1 MRAIL
6 GTALSLA
13 LTLPAAA
20 QPLSP
25 DRQGLRDTYK
35 ELIETNT
42 TLSSGDCTLAAQR
55 MAARLKAAGY
65 PDSDVQVIVT
75 DGHAKEGALFAV
87 LPGRDS
93 KKKAVLLLAHLD
105 VVEARREDWQRDP
118 FTLVEEDGYFYGRG
132 TADDKSL
139 AAAWVDIMVHL
150 KKEKFANRR
159 TVKLALTCG
168 EESAPFNGAQWL
180 VQNRRDLID
189 AEFAL
194 TEGGWGEAAED
205 GTRIALG
212 INAGEKLPRNYQLE
226 VTSPG
231 GHAMRPIKD
240 NAIVRLGQALAKIN
254 AYDFP
259 VQTTDASRGYFRRMG
274 PVIKGEMGAA
284 MTAFAADPK
293 DAKAIAKV
301 STDPAYNAMIRTTCA
316 VTLINGGHA
325 INAQPQRATASI
337 NCRLFPGTDPEGVK
351 ATLAGLANDDRV
363 AVTLLP
369 GARSPAPAPPL
380 TATVMGPLERE
391 TAKLFPGVPVVPK
404 LEIGATD
411 ASHLTPAGIPT
422 YGFTGM
428 FFGPDGGR
436 MHGLNERLRVSSL
449 YEGRDLLLAVIKD
462 YAK

>member
-1 MRAIL
+1 
-6 GTALSLA
+6 
-13 LTLPAAA
+13 
-20 QPLSP
+20 
-25 DRQGLRDTYK
+25 
-35 ELIETNT
+35 
-42 TLSSGDCTLAAQR
+42 
-55 MAARLKAAGY
+55 
-65 PDSDVQVIVT
+65 
-75 DGHAKEGALFAV
+75 
-87 LPGRDS
+87 
-93 KKKAVLLLAHLD
+93 
-105 VVEARREDWQRDP
+105 
-118 FTLVEEDGYFYGRG
+118 
-132 TADDKSL
+132 
-139 AAAWVDIMVHL
+139 VDIMVHL
-150 KKEKFANRR
+150 KRDKFANRR
-159 TVKLALTCG
+159 TVKMALTCG
-168 EESAPFNGAQWL
+168 EESAPFNGAEWL
-180 VQNRRDLID
+180 VKNRRDLID

-194 TEGGWGEAAED
+194 NEGGWGEAAED

-231 GHAMRPIKD
+231 GHAMRPVKD
-240 NAIVRLGQALAKIN
+240 NAIVRLGQALARVN

-284 MTAFAADPK
+284 MTAFANDPK
-293 DAKAIAKV
+293 DANAIAKV
-301 STDPAYNAMIRTTCA
+301 STDPAYNAMMRTTCA
-316 VTLINGGHA
+316 ITLINGGHA

-337 NCRLFPGTDPEGVK
+337 NCRLFPGDSPDTVRAKLSELAADPQVKVTD
-351 ATLAGLANDDRV
+351 
-363 AVTLLP
+363 LP
-369 GARSPAPAPPL
+369 SARSAAPAPPL
-380 TATVMGPLERE
+380 TITVMGPLERE